1 MKILKFKKSKE
12 VEPKRFTFTFSNS
25 PELDQV
31 VKSLEERL
39 SGMNRAEI
47 VKLALVEFYYYLNK
61 QDAFYDKVYHLTAE
75 QEASLEKSLESPSI
89 LVDTTKDGALDKFL
103 NKIKK
108 EYV

>member
-1 MKILKFKKSKE
+1 MATALQILKDKFGYE
-12 VEPKRFTFTFSNS
+12 AFRFNQEQIIET
-25 PELDQV
+25 V
-31 VKSLEERL
+31 
-39 SGMNRAEI
+39 
-47 VKLALVEFYYYLNK
+47 LNK